1 MISLIFIICLF
12 CASLTAPPPPGMVII
27 KPEAIR
33 PYEALWNATCH
44 VESGFDVKAIGD
56 KDLKLWSYG
65 IVQIRQSRLDD
76 YYRLAGIRYSVMDMF
91 DPIKS
96 KEVFMFYCTGN
107 DMERISRCWN
117 GGPTGMQKESTIK
130 YWKLIQKQLNNI

>member
-1 MISLIFIICLF
+1 MTSLAFIICMF
-12 CASLTAPPPPGMVII
+12 CASLTAPPAPGMVII

-33 PYEALWNATCH
+33 PYEAVWNATCH
-44 VESGFDVKAIGD
+44 VESGFDFMAIGD

-76 YYRLAGIRYSVMDMF
+76 YYRLTDVKYSVTDMF
-91 DPIKS
+91 DPVKS
-96 KEVFMFYCTGN
+96 KEVFMSYCTGN

-117 GGPTGMQKESTIK
+117 GGPTGMQKESTIE
-130 YWKLIQKQLNNI
+130 YWKLIQKHL